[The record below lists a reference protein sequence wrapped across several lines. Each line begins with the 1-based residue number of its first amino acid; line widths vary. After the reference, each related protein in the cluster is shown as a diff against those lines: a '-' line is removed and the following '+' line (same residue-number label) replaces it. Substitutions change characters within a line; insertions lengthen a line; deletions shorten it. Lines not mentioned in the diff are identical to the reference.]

1 MDSGSREGM
10 WRKAGRKRTKS
21 RKKKKRRRTN
31 SFLKGAEYSCVS
43 TPYNLEHNV
52 HVDFN
57 SATGFSGIPPE
68 WEAMLKSA
76 LITKKEV
83 MDNPKQVTSSAHFF
97 SSLSFLMFISDPLSI
112 GV

>member
-1 MDSGSREGM
+1 MDEWIRALEKGS
-10 WRKAGRKRTKS
+10 
-21 RKKKKRRRTN
+21 
-31 SFLKGAEYSCVS
+31 EYSCVS

-83 MDNPKQVTSSAHFF
+83 MDNPKQVQ
-97 SSLSFLMFISDPLSI
+97 
-112 GV
+112 

>member
-1 MDSGSREGM
+1 MDEWIRALE
-10 WRKAGRKRTKS
+10 
-21 RKKKKRRRTN
+21 
-31 SFLKGAEYSCVS
+31 KGAEYSCVS
-43 TPYNLEHNV
+43 SPYNLEHNV

-83 MDNPKQVTSSAHFF
+83 MDNPKQVIGISF
-97 SSLSFLMFISDPLSI
+97 SGLLLLTKKVDSFCVGI
-112 GV
+112 